1 MDLQKMTTN
10 KWLQLA
16 IVLTAPMLYVIDI
29 FIINISIP
37 TIKANL
43 NASDGEMQLVVSAY
57 LLGSASFLI
66 IGARTGDYL
75 GKKRVFFWGMFWF
88 TFTSCLCGLCINA
101 RQLIIARFLQ
111 GVSSAFMVTQ
121 CISYIQELFPNAA
134 ERAKAIGW
142 YGITLSIAAIIG
154 QILGGYLAETHLSI
168 AGWRLIFLIN
178 LPIGIFS
185 MLMIKKYLIE
195 TERVNNIRFD
205 YLGALM
211 LAVSLGGIIYVLS
224 IGREQSWPGWS
235 FFLLIFSFLLL
246 MMFLVVQMKLTKGN
260 RTPILDLK
268 LFLNKEFNYGLMAV
282 LFHFM
287 LHAAYLLIIAVFLQS
302 GQGVSAISCGMYF
315 LPHALLFM
323 ISSIVASKL
332 LTRWGKRVLQTG
344 LLIILISFLLQ
355 LCLFNEKDNPVCTM
369 FLIGIYGLGNG
380 MVLPFLLNIV
390 LNNIALENA
399 AMASGIFSTF
409 QQIASALGISIISGI
424 FYYKLQ
430 HPEVAAAYVPALR
443 LTFYVDVVCLM
454 VVILMLWRLPG
465 KLGARE

>member
-1 MDLQKMTTN
+1 MDLQNITTN

-37 TIKANL
+37 TIKESL

-66 IGARTGDYL
+66 IGARAGDYL

-101 RQLIIARFLQ
+101 MQLDVARFLQ

-121 CISYIQELFPNAA
+121 CISYIQELFPNASD
-134 ERAKAIGW
+134 RAKAIGW

-154 QILGGYLAETHLSI
+154 QILGGYLAETKFSI
-168 AGWRLIFLIN
+168 SGWRLIFLIN

-185 MLMIKKYLIE
+185 MLMIKKYLLE
-195 TERVNNIRFD
+195 TERVNNVRFD
-205 YLGALM
+205 YVGALM
-211 LAVSLGGIIYVLS
+211 LAISLGGIIYVLS

-235 FFLLIFSFLLL
+235 FLLLIFSFLLL
-246 MMFLVVQMKLTKGN
+246 MMFLVVQLKLTKRN
-260 RTPILDLK
+260 STPILNLK

-323 ISSIVASKL
+323 ISSIIASKL

-344 LLIILISFLLQ
+344 LIIILISFLLQ
-355 LCLFNEKDNPVCTM
+355 LWLFDVRDNPVCTM

-430 HPEVAAAYVPALR
+430 HAQVAAVYVPALR
-443 LTFYVDVVCLM
+443 LTFYVDIVCLM
-454 VVILMLWRLPG
+454 VVILMLRRLPN
-465 KLGARE
+465 KLSAGE

>member
-1 MDLQKMTTN
+1 MDLKNLTTN

-66 IGARTGDYL
+66 IGARAGDYL

-101 RQLIIARFLQ
+101 TQLNIARFLQ

-121 CISYIQELFPNAA
+121 CISYIQQLFPNAA

-154 QILGGYLAETHLSI
+154 QILGGYLAETSFSI

-195 TERVNNIRFD
+195 TERVKNVRFD
-205 YLGALM
+205 YWGALM
-211 LAVSLGGIIYVLS
+211 LAISLGGIIYVLS
-224 IGREQSWPGWS
+224 IGREQSWPRWC
-235 FFLLIFSFLLL
+235 FLLLTFSFILL
-246 MMFLVVQMKLTKGN
+246 MMFLVVQMRLTKRK

-268 LFLNKEFNYGLMAV
+268 LFLNKEFNYGLLAV

-315 LPHALLFM
+315 LPHAILFM

-344 LLIILISFLLQ
+344 LLIILFSFLLQ
-355 LCLFNEKDNPVCTM
+355 LCLFNENDNSVCTM
-369 FLIGIYGLGNG
+369 FLIGMYGLGNG

-390 LNNIALENA
+390 LNNIPLDNA

-430 HPEVAAAYVPALR
+430 HAQMAAFYVPALR
-443 LTFYVDVVCLM
+443 LTFYVDIVCLM
-454 VVILMLWRLPG
+454 VVMLMLSRLPN
-465 KLGARE
+465 KFSARE

>member
-1 MDLQKMTTN
+1 MDLKNLTAN

-43 NASDGEMQLVVSAY
+43 HASDGEMQLVVSAY

-66 IGARTGDYL
+66 IGARAGDYL
-75 GKKRVFFWGMFWF
+75 GKKMVFFWGMFWF
-88 TFTSCLCGLCINA
+88 TFTSCLCALCINA
-101 RQLIIARFLQ
+101 LQLNIARFLQ

-121 CISYIQELFPNAA
+121 CISYIQQLFPNAA

-154 QILGGYLAETHLSI
+154 QILGGYLAETNFSI

-178 LPIGIFS
+178 LPIGICS

-195 TERVNNIRFD
+195 TERVKNVRFD

-211 LAVSLGGIIYVLS
+211 LAISLGGIIYVLS
-224 IGREQSWPGWS
+224 IGREQSWPTWS
-235 FFLLIFSFLLL
+235 FLLLIFSFLLL
-246 MMFLVVQMKLTKGN
+246 MMFLVVQMKLTK
-260 RTPILDLK
+260 RELTPILDLK

-315 LPHALLFM
+315 LPHAILFM

-332 LTRWGKRVLQTG
+332 LTRWGKKVLQTG

-355 LCLFNEKDNPVCTM
+355 LWLFNEKDNPVCTM
-369 FLIGIYGLGNG
+369 FLIGVYGLGNG

-390 LNNIALENA
+390 LNSIPLKNA

-430 HPEVAAAYVPALR
+430 HAQVTALYVPALR
-443 LTFYVDVVCLM
+443 LTFYVDIVCLM
-454 VVILMLWRLPG
+454 IVILMLRRLPN
-465 KLGARE
+465 KLSVKE

>member
-1 MDLQKMTTN
+1 MDLKNTTTN
-10 KWLQLA
+10 KWLQLV
-16 IVLTAPMLYVIDI
+16 IVLTAPMLYVVDI

-43 NASDGEMQLVVSAY
+43 HASDGEMQLVVSAY

-66 IGARTGDYL
+66 IGARAGDYL
-75 GKKRVFFWGMFWF
+75 GKKKVFFQGMLWF
-88 TFTSCLCGLCINA
+88 TFTSCLCALCINA
-101 RQLIIARFLQ
+101 RQLDIVRFLQ

-121 CISYIQELFPNAA
+121 CISYIQELFPNAS

-142 YGITLSIAAIIG
+142 YGITLSIAAVIG
-154 QILGGYLAETHLSI
+154 QILGGYLAETDFSI
-168 AGWRLIFLIN
+168 AGWRLVFLIN
-178 LPIGIFS
+178 LPIGILS
-185 MLMIKKYLIE
+185 LLMIKKYLIE
-195 TERVNNIRFD
+195 TGSIKNVYFD
-205 YLGALM
+205 YPGALL

-224 IGREQSWPGWS
+224 IGREQSWPAWS

-246 MMFLVVQMKLTKGN
+246 MMFLVMQLRLTKRN

-268 LFLNKEFNYGLMAV
+268 LFLNKEFNYGLLAV

-323 ISSIVASKL
+323 VSSIVASKL

-344 LLIILISFLLQ
+344 LIIILVSFIMQ
-355 LCLFNEKDNPVCTM
+355 LWLFDDNDDPVCTM

-409 QQIASALGISIISGI
+409 QQIASAIGISIISGI

-430 HPEVAAAYVPALR
+430 HAQVAGAYLPALR
-443 LTFYVDVVCLM
+443 FTFYVDIVCLM
-454 VVILMLWRLPG
+454 VVMLMLCRLPG
-465 KLGARE
+465 KMSARE